1 VVSAEVVVAAGA
13 TRTSRW
19 RMFAGSALAVLVVT
33 ASATA
38 VAEPLWRFVSDV
50 LLYSDN
56 DNVHI
61 ATPQVGLVRT
71 LDDDGGQVGVRAAVD
86 VISAASVD
94 VVTQATNRFSEVR
107 SEAGVHLS
115 KSFSGRIPSVSYRF
129 SQEPDYISHGGHI
142 GISTPVRSKDTTVS
156 GGYGYTYDRVGRHGT
171 SFDSFSES
179 MQLHSAD
186 ASITQVLSPR
196 TLVRL
201 AYTLTVQDGY
211 MEKPYRQVPMFT
223 QAGLDR
229 AAMDGVTLGL
239 DNFADYALSSR
250 PAESVPDRRYR
261 HALATRMLHFVPSW
275 DASLKLDYQLYT
287 DSWGVLSNLVEP
299 AINHQL
305 TDNWMVRGF
314 VRIYHQTAA
323 DFWQKTYVVSDAGQL
338 PKWRTLDKSLTSYL
352 STTAGGRAE
361 WRIAP
366 YTFYADGAFMLTN
379 FTDYLYLDSRM
390 AVILQLGVRWE
401 L

>member
-1 VVSAEVVVAAGA
+1 MVVDA
-13 TRTSRW
+13 TRR
-19 RMFAGSALAVLVVT
+19 RPRRLL
-33 ASATA
+33 ASAGLA
-38 VAEPLWRFVSDV
+38 ALLVLSASAAASAEPLWRFVSDV

-61 ATPQVGLVRT
+61 ATPQIGLVRT
-71 LDDDGGQVGVRAAVD
+71 LDDEGGQVGVRAAVD

-115 KSFSGRIPSVSYRF
+115 KSFSGRVPSASYRF
-129 SQEPDYISHGGHI
+129 SQEPDYVSHGGRV

-156 GGYGYTYDRVGRHGT
+156 GGYGFNYDRVGRHGT

-179 MQLHSAD
+179 MRQHSVD
-186 ASITQVLSPR
+186 ASLTQVLTPR

-211 MEKPYRQVPMFT
+211 MEKPYRQVPLFT
-223 QAGLDR
+223 QDGLNR

-239 DNFADYALSSR
+239 DNFADYSLSSR

-261 HALATRMLHFVPSW
+261 HAFAARAMHFVPSW
-275 DASLKLDYQLYT
+275 DSSLKLDYQLYT
-287 DSWGVLSNLVEP
+287 DSWGVLANLIEP
-299 AINHQL
+299 ALNHQL

-323 DFWQKTYVVSDAGQL
+323 DFWQKTYVVSDAGRI

-352 STTAGGRAE
+352 STTGGGRVE
-361 WRIAP
+361 WQISP
-366 YTFYADGAFMLTN
+366 YIFYADGAFMLTN
-379 FTDYLYLDSRM
+379 FSDYLYLDSRM
-390 AVILQLGVRWE
+390 AVIVQLGVRWE